1 MNAPGT
7 DQGKALTA
15 NGESSLT
22 EAEITLGVLTAI
34 EENHAVTQRS
44 IASGLGIALGLTNA
58 YLRRCIKKGYV
69 KVTQIPRNRYA
80 YYVTPTGFAE
90 KSRLTA
96 FYLSQSFRFFREAR
110 GQCEEAFETCVARN
124 WNRVVLV
131 GVGDLGE
138 IAYYCGRERPIE
150 LLGFL
155 DPDHAEDSFLGL
167 AATRDPAILAR
178 ADAAVVTDMKTPQA
192 AFDFATVHIAADRIL
207 TPGLLNISRHPV
219 VSNGET
225 PS

>member
-1 MNAPGT
+1 MNTPVRGG
-7 DQGKALTA
+7 GKALTVD
-15 NGESSLT
+15 GESSLT

-58 YLRRCIKKGYV
+58 YLKRCIKKGYV

-110 GQCEEAFETCVARN
+110 GQCEEAFETCVARD

-155 DPDHAEDSFLGL
+155 DPDHAEDSFLGPGRD
-167 AATRDPAILAR
+167 ARPRRSWRRPTRPSLPTCGPRRRRSISPPCIWRRIGSWRR
-178 ADAAVVTDMKTPQA
+178 AC
-192 AFDFATVHIAADRIL
+192 
-207 TPGLLNISRHPV
+207 
-219 VSNGET
+219 
-225 PS
+225 